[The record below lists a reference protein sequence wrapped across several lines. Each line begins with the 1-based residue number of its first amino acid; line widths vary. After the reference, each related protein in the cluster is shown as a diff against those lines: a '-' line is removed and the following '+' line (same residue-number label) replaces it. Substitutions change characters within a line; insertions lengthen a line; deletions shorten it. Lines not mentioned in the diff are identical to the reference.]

1 MAIITIS
8 RGSHS
13 HGKEIAEKVAQ
24 TLGYECIAREILIE
38 AADQFHI
45 PEPKLIKALENAPT
59 MLHGLTY
66 GREKYVSF
74 VEEAFLA
81 HVQKDNVVYHGLA
94 GHFFLK
100 DVKHA
105 LKVRIIADFEDRV
118 RLEIERKQ
126 EEAGPAPPDQPVER
140 EDLGGFSRFM
150 KKLENAMAAAG
161 VAAEGDA
168 EGARIM
174 EPARPEDPR
183 ELLKRE
189 DEKRRQWSLALYGID
204 TADPSLY
211 DLVIHVRRLTVE
223 DAADIICHT
232 VNRPQFATTTESQLA
247 LDDLLLAARAK
258 AVIVNTWPGVR
269 VVAHQGAI
277 VVHTQATVVQEA
289 EVRRRIIELARTV
302 KGVRDVRVH
311 VELITSS

>member
-24 TLGYECIAREILIE
+24 KLGYECIAREILIE
-38 AADQFHI
+38 AADQFNI
-45 PEPKLIKALENAPT
+45 PEVKLIKALENAPT
-59 MLHGLTY
+59 MRNSFTY

-74 VEEAFLA
+74 IEEAFLA

-100 DVKHA
+100 DIEHA
-105 LKVRIIADFEDRV
+105 LKVRIIADIEDRV
-118 RLEIERKQ
+118 HLEIERKQ
-126 EEAGPAPPDQPVER
+126 EAAGPTPPDQPVER

-150 KKLENAMAAAG
+150 KKLENVMAAAG

-168 EGARIM
+168 DSAKKID
-174 EPARPEDPR
+174 PAPPEDPR
-183 ELLKRE
+183 ELIKRE

-211 DLVIHVRRLTVE
+211 DLVVHVRKLTVD
-223 DAADIICHT
+223 DAADIICHA
-232 VNRPQFATTTESQLA
+232 VDRPQFATTPESQLA
-247 LDDLLLAARAK
+247 LDDLVLAARAK

-269 VVAHQGAI
+269 VTAHHGAI
-277 VVHTQATVVQEA
+277 VVHTQATMVQEP
-289 EVRRRIIELARTV
+289 EVRRRITEVARNV
-302 KGVRDVRVH
+302 KGVTDVRVH
-311 VELITSS
+311 VDLITS